1 VQMAHAR
8 VSSVMKQLGSKGYS
22 YDPGAA
28 NLTLLTNAH
37 EQAAITAVSKY
48 PEVIDQAAIN
58 RAPHSLVHYL
68 RDLANTLH
76 SYYNAEKFIVEEAT
90 LRNARLT
97 LVLAVQQVIRNGL
110 GILGVSAPETM

>member
-1 VQMAHAR
+1 
-8 VSSVMKQLGSKGYS
+8 MKQLGSKGYS

-28 NLTLLTNAH
+28 DLTLLTNAH
-37 EQAAITAVSKY
+37 EQAAITSVSKY
-48 PEVIDQAAIN
+48 PEVIEQAAIN

-76 SYYNAEKFIVEEAT
+76 SYYNAEKFIVEEAA

>member
-1 VQMAHAR
+1 VFDA
-8 VSSVMKQLGSKGYS
+8 S
-22 YDPGAA
+22 AA
-28 NLTLLTNAH
+28 DLALLTNAY

-48 PEVIDQAAIN
+48 PEAIEHAALS
-58 RAPHSLVHYL
+58 RTPHSLVHYL

-76 SYYNAEKFIVEEAT
+76 TYYNAEQFIVEDAA